1 MEGMSVNGY
10 DGQRIESFL
19 PSNCCICFRTR
30 PQAPGS
36 DVRTPTGCSAPG
48 PWHPVLSHTAL
59 GLGRRVWQ
67 KILAVRGNF
76 RRAKTPAPIS
86 LPSVSQA
93 CRPFTTTTMAK
104 DKSAKAHNGVK
115 HASTQPTTSD
125 ERPAKKAKLL
135 DASDSESDSEEGGVE
150 LKVNEEYARR
160 FEHNKKR
167 AEMHRCEYLSKLD
180 ALAILTTQYSGGE
193 IRQQAQPRRR

>member
-1 MEGMSVNGY
+1 MSVNGY

-86 LPSVSQA
+86 PPSIAKIAVHLPQRQWRKTRAPKPTMESSMLLPS
-93 CRPFTTTTMAK
+93 
-104 DKSAKAHNGVK
+104 
-115 HASTQPTTSD
+115 QPHQRSD
-125 ERPAKKAKLL
+125 
-135 DASDSESDSEEGGVE
+135 
-150 LKVNEEYARR
+150 
-160 FEHNKKR
+160 
-167 AEMHRCEYLSKLD
+167 
-180 ALAILTTQYSGGE
+180 
-193 IRQQAQPRRR
+193 PRRKQSFSMRAIPSPTVRRGVWS